1 MLRESLQHTW
11 SLSYN
16 HFRITAS
23 PWIFKCCTFKR
34 RCWPKYLK
42 VSEFSR
48 PRVKPKASS
57 FEKSRKSWRSRRRK
71 KFPELKTKKKPL
83 LFFFSTPNS
92 FSLRQRSQKI
102 NASVF
107 IKWSRPKFRKMKISK
122 LWEPRYLPCLFP
134 VFHEGLV
141 YSRCMLTTTQNTQP
155 NGFRGALTD
164 SILHKSGSW
173 RQHFWNL
180 GSNPWVQSLWEGALL
195 SSSNI

>member
-1 MLRESLQHTW
+1 MKLPPLATIVINLYSTKGFYGTKYYYWVFLGSAWVLRESLQHTL

-48 PRVKPKASS
+48 PRVKPKTSS
-57 FEKSRKSWRSRRRK
+57 LEKSRKSWRRRRRK
-71 KFPELKTKKKPL
+71 KFSELKTKKTL

-122 LWEPRYLPCLFP
+122 LLELPYLPYLFP
-134 VFHEGLV
+134 VLKVLFIPDVCWRRPKIHNQTVFEG
-141 YSRCMLTTTQNTQP
+141 P
-155 NGFRGALTD
+155 
-164 SILHKSGSW
+164 
-173 RQHFWNL
+173 
-180 GSNPWVQSLWEGALL
+180 
-195 SSSNI
+195 